1 MEALPISPTKANAQ
15 PATAPVSGGLSELFQ
30 ALLQENTLRLDT
42 RASILPS
49 VSTTREAFEPGR
61 DAGRGPRPS
70 AVVEP
75 ESRARSTDPRS
86 RTDDAEPVANPR
98 PGGHEDEPAEAE
110 DAPET
115 PAAPIT
121 ATDNGADGETEPAT
135 GGSTDPEVQ
144 TTGDDAAPA
153 PDAAPETDE
162 TASLGLPDVAANIA
176 AGKAQALGKDS
187 FGAQQV
193 LLRMAPQAQAAT
205 SATPA
210 ATPATTTPPAGPDG
224 AAMRV
229 QVTPAGLVAP
239 PNAALGGGAAFTAMT
254 AEAGQAD
261 QANQPT
267 QAGVS
272 AATSALNNAASSVAA
287 AQNALRAAVRATGG
301 GSTSNAG
308 AGQSHNAQTG
318 TAPAGTAPAA
328 SVTGQGSP
336 AADIPTQLPHAQTSA
351 PHNAQT
357 PFSESNNTHA
367 QNGNLPAATS
377 ANSHMP
383 DARAANMLAQNANG
397 PQTLTQAGLTDA
409 TPASIAEGVVSDGQ
423 RNPQALESQTRAAQS
438 TAPDQAQ
445 NATARGPEAANAA
458 IAASQA
464 GNTAKAQNAQTTGQP
479 APAGAA
485 QRTEGIANQGT
496 NLPGAAT
503 VGLGQAATRGFGMLP
518 AQARPATT
526 QPVPV
531 DQVAVHISKAVRAG
545 EDRIRIRLH
554 PAELGQIDVK
564 LKLGADGLVKA
575 IVSVEKPE
583 TFDLLQKDA
592 RSLER
597 ALQDAGLKTDSGS
610 LSFHLRGENHQGT
623 GEHGNEPEFGQLA
636 AEPEHQTDGL
646 TENAPPPAQVMSDYA
661 IDIRV

>member
-1 MEALPISPTKANAQ
+1 MEALPISPTKANAKS
-15 PATAPVSGGLSELFQ
+15 ATAPVSGGLSALFQ
-30 ALLQENTLRLDT
+30 ALLQESTLRLDT

-49 VSTTREAFEPGR
+49 MSTTREAFEPGR

-70 AVVEP
+70 AAFEP
-75 ESRARSTDPRS
+75 ETRVHSTDTRS
-86 RTDDAEPVANPR
+86 RTQ
-98 PGGHEDEPAEAE
+98 

-115 PAAPIT
+115 PAAPTT
-121 ATDNGADGETEPAT
+121 AADNGADGETEPAT
-135 GGSTDPEVQ
+135 GGFTDPEVQ
-144 TTGDDAAPA
+144 PTGDDPAPA
-153 PDAAPETDE
+153 PDESPETEE
-162 TASLGLPDVAANIA
+162 TASAGLPGPAQDVAANTA

-187 FGAQQV
+187 FGAPQV

-210 ATPATTTPPAGPDG
+210 ATTLAATTLATGPNG
-224 AAMRV
+224 AAARV

-239 PNAALGGGAAFTAMT
+239 PNAALGGGAAITAMT
-254 AEAGQAD
+254 AEAGQAGP
-261 QANQPT
+261 ANQPAQT
-267 QAGVS
+267 GVS

-287 AQNALRAAVRATGG
+287 AQNALRAAVRATGAG
-301 GSTSNAG
+301 PASNAG
-308 AGQSHNAQTG
+308 TGAAQSQSAQTG
-318 TAPAGTAPAA
+318 IAPAGT
-328 SVTGQGSP
+328 SP
-336 AADIPTQLPHAQTSA
+336 AADIPAQLSHAQTTA

-357 PFSESNNTHA
+357 PFNESNNTQA
-367 QNGNLPAATS
+367 QNGNSLAAAST
-377 ANSHMP
+377 NRPTP

-397 PQTLTQAGLTDA
+397 AP
-409 TPASIAEGVVSDGQ
+409 TPVAEGVVWDGQ
-423 RNPQALESQTRAAQS
+423 RTPQAPESQTRAAH
-438 TAPDQAQ
+438 PDQAQ
-445 NATARGPEAANAA
+445 HPTARGPEAGNAA

-485 QRTEGIANQGT
+485 QRIEGVANQST
-496 NLPGAAT
+496 NLPGAAPA
-503 VGLGQAATRGFGMLP
+503 GLGHATARTPGMLP
-518 AQARPATT
+518 AQARPATA

-575 IVSVEKPE
+575 IVSVVKPE

-592 RSLER
+592 RGLER
-597 ALQDAGLKTDSGS
+597 ALQEAGLKTDSGS
-610 LSFHLRGENHQGT
+610 LSFHLRGENHQET

-636 AEPEHQTDGL
+636 AEPEHQTDEL
-646 TENAPPPAQVMSDYA
+646 SDNAPPPAHVMSDYA